1 MWRPRSSADS
11 STCRSATRSSELARE
26 DGHPQC
32 IRGGRPISRSD
43 RERNPDP
50 EEVEAPLVVTGIPH
64 RLLLEAPVVDWRRR
78 RSPRLRQRSIPRWR
92 RRCAPAP
99 GRQIITPRGTV
110 ESTAPVVVPGVPW
123 WSPVVVVGS
132 AEVTGRRTAGSAGS
146 AGSAEVTRSES
157 GPPGPPGPRKS
168 PGADRPDRRVRRVR
182 GSHPVEDR
190 PARPV
195 AVARRGRAAVARRV
209 RAAAVARPDR
219 LGRIEPVE
227 TACTEVRRR
236 QCLTPD

>member
-11 STCRSATRSSELARE
+11 STCRSATRSSELAPE

-32 IRGGRPISRSD
+32 IRGGRPFRRSD

-64 RLLLEAPVVDWRRR
+64 RLLLEPPEFVWGGSG
-78 RSPRLRQRSIPRWR
+78 SPPLRQRSIPRWR

-132 AEVTGRRTAGSAGS
+132 AEVTRGWNGGS
-146 AGSAEVTRSES
+146 AGSAEV
-157 GPPGPPGPRKS
+157 PPGRTARSALLLWSAG
-168 PGADRPDRRVRRVR
+168 GALRWPAGSALRRW
-182 GSHPVEDR
+182 
-190 PARPV
+190 
-195 AVARRGRAAVARRV
+195 
-209 RAAAVARPDR
+209 
-219 LGRIEPVE
+219 
-227 TACTEVRRR
+227 
-236 QCLTPD
+236 

>member
-11 STCRSATRSSELARE
+11 STCRSVTRSSELARE
-26 DGHPQC
+26 DDHPQC

-78 RSPRLRQRSIPRWR
+78 RPPRLWQRSVPRRR

-99 GRQIITPRGTV
+99 GRQIITPWGTV

-132 AEVTGRRTAGSAGS
+132 AEVTGG
-146 AGSAEVTRSES
+146 

-168 PGADRPDRRVRRVR
+168 PGGGPPGPPGPRKSPGGGPPVRRVRRVR

>member
-32 IRGGRPISRSD
+32 IRGGRPFSRSD

-64 RLLLEAPVVDWRRR
+64 RLLLEAPVVDRRR
-78 RSPRLRQRSIPRWR
+78 RRPPRLRQRSVPGRR

-132 AEVTGRRTAGSAGS
+132 AEVTRGWTAGS
-146 AGSAEVTRSES
+146 AGSAEVTLWRTAGSAGSAEVTLWRTARSALLRWPAGS
-157 GPPGPPGPRKS
+157 
-168 PGADRPDRRVRRVR
+168 ALRRW
-182 GSHPVEDR
+182 
-190 PARPV
+190 PART
-195 AVARRGRAAVARRV
+195 AWAALSLWRRHARRCGVGNA
-209 RAAAVARPDR
+209 
-219 LGRIEPVE
+219 
-227 TACTEVRRR
+227 
-236 QCLTPD
+236 

>member
-26 DGHPQC
+26 DGHPEC

-78 RSPRLRQRSIPRWR
+78 RPPRLRQRSIPRWR

-123 WSPVVVVGS
+123 WPPVVVVGS
-132 AEVTGRRTAGSAGS
+132 AEVTRGRTAGSAEVTRGRTAGS
-146 AGSAEVTRSES
+146 AGSAEVTLGRT
-157 GPPGPPGPRKS
+157 
-168 PGADRPDRRVRRVR
+168 A
-182 GSHPVEDR
+182 R
-190 PARPV
+190 PALLRWP
-195 AVARRGRAAVARRV
+195 AGAALRRWPARTAWAALSLWRRHARRCGAGNA
-209 RAAAVARPDR
+209 
-219 LGRIEPVE
+219 
-227 TACTEVRRR
+227 
-236 QCLTPD
+236 

>member
-1 MWRPRSSADS
+1 MHSRWPS
-11 STCRSATRSSELARE
+11 CR
-26 DGHPQC
+26 
-32 IRGGRPISRSD
+32 RSD

-64 RLLLEAPVVDWRRR
+64 RLLLEAPVVDRRRR
-78 RSPRLRQRSIPRWR
+78 RSPRLRQRSIPRRR

-99 GRQIITPRGTV
+99 GRQIITPRGAV
-110 ESTAPVVVPGVPW
+110 ESTAPVVVPWVPW

-132 AEVTGRRTAGSAGS
+132 AEVAGRRTA
-146 AGSAEVTRSES
+146 

-168 PGADRPDRRVRRVR
+168 PGGPPGPPGPPGPRKSPGGGPPGPPGPRKSPC
-182 GSHPVEDR
+182 GGPPGPPS
-190 PARPV
+190 
-195 AVARRGRAAVARRV
+195 VARRGRAAVARRV

>member
-11 STCRSATRSSELARE
+11 STCRSVTRSSELARE
-26 DGHPQC
+26 DDHPQC

-64 RLLLEAPVVDWRRR
+64 RLVHPTVAAAVRP
-78 RSPRLRQRSIPRWR
+78 SPRAADHYPKGHRGIDRAS
-92 RRCAPAP
+92 RC
-99 GRQIITPRGTV
+99 PRG
-110 ESTAPVVVPGVPW
+110 SMVVASRGCRVRGSHRGADRRVRRVRRVRGSHPGADRRVRR
-123 WSPVVVVGS
+123 VRGS
-132 AEVTGRRTAGSAGS
+132 H
-146 AGSAEVTRSES
+146 
-157 GPPGPPGPRKS
+157 
-168 PGADRPDRRVRRVR
+168 PGADRPVRRVRRVR

-195 AVARRGRAAVARRV
+195 AVARRG

-236 QCLTPD
+236 QCLTPN

>member
-11 STCRSATRSSELARE
+11 STCRSVTRSSELARE
-26 DGHPQC
+26 DDHPQC

-132 AEVTGRRTAGSAGS
+132 AEVTGGRTAGSAGS
-146 AGSAEVTRSES
+146 AGSAEVTGAAGRRVRRVRGSH
-157 GPPGPPGPRKS
+157 
-168 PGADRPDRRVRRVR
+168 PGADRPVRRVRRVR

>member
-1 MWRPRSSADS
+1 MCRPRSSADS
-11 STCRSATRSSELARE
+11 STWRSATRSSELAPE

-32 IRGGRPISRSD
+32 IRGGRPFSRSD

-132 AEVTGRRTAGSAGS
+132 AEVTRGWTAGS
-146 AGSAEVTRSES
+146 AGSAEVTRGRTAGSAGSAEVTLWRTAGS
-157 GPPGPPGPRKS
+157 AGSAEVTLWRTARS
-168 PGADRPDRRVRRVR
+168 ALLRWSAGAALRWPAGSALRRW
-182 GSHPVEDR
+182 
-190 PARPV
+190 PART
-195 AVARRGRAAVARRV
+195 AWAALSLWRRHARRCGVGNA
-209 RAAAVARPDR
+209 
-219 LGRIEPVE
+219 
-227 TACTEVRRR
+227 
-236 QCLTPD
+236 

>member
-32 IRGGRPISRSD
+32 IRGGRPICRSD

-132 AEVTGRRTAGSAGS
+132 AEVTRGWTAGS
-146 AGSAEVTRSES
+146 AGSAEVTLWRTARSALLRWS
-157 GPPGPPGPRKS
+157 A
-168 PGADRPDRRVRRVR
+168 GAALRWPAGSALRRW
-182 GSHPVEDR
+182 
-190 PARPV
+190 PART
-195 AVARRGRAAVARRV
+195 AWAALSLWRRHARRCGVGNA
-209 RAAAVARPDR
+209 
-219 LGRIEPVE
+219 
-227 TACTEVRRR
+227 
-236 QCLTPD
+236 

>member
-11 STCRSATRSSELARE
+11 STCRSATRSSELAPE

-32 IRGGRPISRSD
+32 IRGGRPFRRSD

-132 AEVTGRRTAGSAGS
+132 AEVTLWRTARSALLWWSAGAALRWPAGSAL
-146 AGSAEVTRSES
+146 
-157 GPPGPPGPRKS
+157 
-168 PGADRPDRRVRRVR
+168 RRW
-182 GSHPVEDR
+182 
-190 PARPV
+190 PART
-195 AVARRGRAAVARRV
+195 AWAALSLWRRHARRCGV
-209 RAAAVARPDR
+209 
-219 LGRIEPVE
+219 
-227 TACTEVRRR
+227 
-236 QCLTPD
+236 

>member
-64 RLLLEAPVVDWRRR
+64 RLLLEAPVVDWRWR
-78 RSPRLRQRSIPRWR
+78 RSPRLWQRSVPRRR

-99 GRQIITPRGTV
+99 GRQIITPWRTV

-132 AEVTGRRTAGSAGS
+132 AAEVTGRWTARPAEVARWGTAGPAGAVEVAGWGTAGPAGSVEVAGWGAAGSA
-146 AGSAEVTRSES
+146 
-157 GPPGPPGPRKS
+157 
-168 PGADRPDRRVRRVR
+168 
-182 GSHPVEDR
+182 
-190 PARPV
+190 
-195 AVARRGRAAVARRV
+195 
-209 RAAAVARPDR
+209 
-219 LGRIEPVE
+219 L
-227 TACTEVRRR
+227 RRR
-236 QCLTPD
+236 SARATGATLSLRRRDASGCGAGNA

>member
-64 RLLLEAPVVDWRRR
+64 RLLLEAPVVDRRRR
-78 RSPRLRQRSIPRWR
+78 RSPRLRQRSVPRRR

-99 GRQIITPRGTV
+99 GRQIITPWGTV

-123 WSPVVVVGS
+123 WPPVVVVGS
-132 AEVTGRRTAGSAGS
+132 AEVAGRRTAGSAGS
-146 AGSAEVTRSES
+146 AGSAEVTRWRTARVRRVRGSHPAV

-168 PGADRPDRRVRRVR
+168 PCGGPPGPPCCGGPPGR
-182 GSHPVEDR
+182 
-190 PARPV
+190 
-195 AVARRGRAAVARRV
+195 RAAVARRV
-209 RAAAVARPDR
+209 RAAAVPAR
-219 LGRIEPVE
+219 
-227 TACTEVRRR
+227 TAWAALSLWRRR
-236 QCLTPD
+236 ARRCGAGNA